1 MDLEREKTSK
11 KHYESPNLVIYGDI
25 REITQNVGN
34 KGNSDGGISPKEKTH
49 A

>member
-25 REITQNVGN
+25 REITQTVASNTTV
-34 KGNSDGGISPKEKTH
+34 SDGGTGQMNKT